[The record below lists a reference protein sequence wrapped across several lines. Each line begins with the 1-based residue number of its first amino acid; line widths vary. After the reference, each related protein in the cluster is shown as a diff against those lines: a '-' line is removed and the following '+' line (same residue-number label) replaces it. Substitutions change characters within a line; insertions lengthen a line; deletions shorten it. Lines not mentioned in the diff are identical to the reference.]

1 MTKEKLTI
9 VKAGGKV
16 LDGPVELNKLL
27 DGFAA
32 IEGKKLLVHGGGIF
46 IDQLCEKLN
55 IPTQMVEGRRIT
67 SPENMDVVL
76 MACGGK
82 LNKELV
88 TGLNSRQM
96 SAVGLCGGDF
106 NIIQSVKRS
115 PVPVDFGQVGDV
127 VKVETQW
134 LQMLI
139 NNGAVP
145 VISSIS
151 QSNNF
156 ELLNTNADTIAAHVA
171 SALSAHY
178 HVELYFYF
186 DRPGVLLNAN
196 DNNSALET
204 LSFEYFEKLK
214 ADKVINKGMLPKLTN
229 GFMALQKGVS
239 SVVTGN
245 NLIEKTGFAGTKLIL

>member
-16 LDGPVELNKLL
+16 LDGPAELKKLL
-27 DGFAA
+27 DGFTS
-32 IEGKKLLVHGGGIF
+32 IQGKKLLVHGGGIF

-55 IPTQMVEGRRIT
+55 VATQMVEGRRIT
-67 SPENMDVVL
+67 SPANMDVVL

-88 TGLNSRQM
+88 AGLNSRKLT
-96 SAVGLCGGDF
+96 AVGLCGGDF
-106 NIIQSVKRS
+106 NSIQSVKRS
-115 PVPVDFGQVGDV
+115 PVPIDFGMVGDV
-127 VKVETQW
+127 VKVETKW
-134 LQMLI
+134 LHILI
-139 NNGAVP
+139 ENGAVP

-156 ELLNTNADTIAAHVA
+156 ELLNTNADTIAAQVA
-171 SALSAHY
+171 AALSAHY
-178 HVELYFYF
+178 QVELYFYF
-186 DRPGVLLNAN
+186 DRQGVLLNSD
-196 DNNSALET
+196 DNSSAIET
-204 LSFEYFEKLK
+204 LSSEYFEKLK

-245 NLIEKTGFAGTKLIL
+245 NLTGKQGFAGTKLIL

>member
-1 MTKEKLTI
+1 MTKQKLTI

-27 DGFAA
+27 DGFAS

-46 IDQLCEKLN
+46 IDQLCERLH
-55 IPTQMVEGRRIT
+55 ISTQMVDGRRIT

-88 TGLNSRQM
+88 AGLNSRKM
-96 SAVGLCGGDF
+96 EAVGLCGGDF

-115 PVPVDFGQVGDV
+115 PVPVDFGMVGDV
-127 VKVETQW
+127 VKVDTKW
-134 LQMLI
+134 LNWLI
-139 NNGAVP
+139 ENGAVP

-151 QSNNF
+151 QSNEF

-171 SALSAHY
+171 AALSEHY
-178 HVELYFYF
+178 EVKLYFYF
-186 DRPGVLLNAN
+186 DRMGVLLDAN
-196 DNNSALET
+196 DHNSAIET
-204 LSFEYFEKLK
+204 LTFKHFEQLK

-239 SVVTGN
+239 KVITGN
-245 NLIEKTGFAGTKLIL
+245 NLTGKDGFKGTELRL

>member
-16 LDGPVELNKLL
+16 LDGPVELKKLL
-27 DGFAA
+27 DGFES
-32 IEGKKLLVHGGGIF
+32 IQGKKLLVHGGGIF

-55 IPTQMVEGRRIT
+55 IATQMVEGRRIT

-88 TGLNSRQM
+88 AGLNSRKM
-96 SAVGLCGGDF
+96 TAVGLCGGDF

-115 PVPVDFGQVGDV
+115 PVPIDFGMVGDI
-127 VKVETQW
+127 VKVDTTW

-139 NNGAVP
+139 NNGAIP

-151 QSNNF
+151 ESNNF
-156 ELLNTNADTIAAHVA
+156 ELLNTNADTVAANVA
-171 SALSAHY
+171 AALSEHY
-178 HVELYFYF
+178 QVELYFYF
-186 DRPGVLLNAN
+186 DRQGVLMDAN
-196 DNNSALET
+196 DNHSALET
-204 LSFEYFEKLK
+204 LSLTLFEKLK

-239 SVVTGN
+239 SVITGN
-245 NLIEKTGFAGTKLIL
+245 NLNKQTGFTGTKLSL